1 MKDSQPRLVED
12 GFHHPSTSAVIGGA
26 GGNMDR
32 VLFQNLVEM
41 VPLVESLMDKRASS
55 SFTRR
60 ASIVHTPAPPHLK
73 KAADHKRK
81 KAVQCSS
88 LKTQK
93 DAEECVEDEKNELLL
108 LQNQV
113 ADLQK
118 RLSEKEEAL
127 KSAENLTI
135 QVNATHA
142 SLGELRR
149 QVSERDA
156 LIKSTNTELYDAKIK
171 LADKQAALEKLEWEA
186 KLSKQKLQELQ
197 GEAISNEQ
205 TISALMQLFG
215 ELAKGY
221 SYSCMDDQTTC
232 YELLPPLDDMDDI
245 DMAKMEEARI
255 AYLAAVAAAKEE
267 TTDETLAAVAEARRK
282 LQTFVL

>member
-1 MKDSQPRLVED
+1 MDSQPRLAED
-12 GFHHPSTSAVIGGA
+12 GFHPPSTSAVIGGA

-156 LIKSTNTELYDAKIK
+156 LIKSTNTELYDAK
-171 LADKQAALEKLEWEA
+171 
-186 KLSKQKLQELQ
+186 
-197 GEAISNEQ
+197 
-205 TISALMQLFG
+205 
-215 ELAKGY
+215 
-221 SYSCMDDQTTC
+221 
-232 YELLPPLDDMDDI
+232 DDMDDI

-255 AYLAAVAAAKEE
+255 AYLTAVAAAKEE